1 VTILM
6 TSTIFEEQSKNMKQ
20 VKGRQ
25 AGRRKLITAIGIGS
39 IASLVAPSKWS
50 KPIVDAVILPAHT
63 QTSMM
68 CVTDTT
74 VGGPLIGNASG
85 ATSCQAACEAEATAQ
100 SARLC
105 AVTETLDSGGATICG
120 CDLDLP

>member
-1 VTILM
+1 M

-25 AGRRKLITAIGIGS
+25 ADRRKLITAIGIGS
-39 IASLVAPSKWS
+39 IASLAAPSKWS
-50 KPIVDAVILPAHT
+50 KPIVDAVILPAHA

-74 VGGPLIGNASG
+74 VGGPLVGNASG
-85 ATSCQAACEAEATAQ
+85 ATTCQAACEAEATAQ
-100 SARLC
+100 SAQLC
-105 AVTETLDSGGATICG
+105 AVTETLDSGGETICG
-120 CDLDLP
+120 CGLDLP

>member
-1 VTILM
+1 MTILM

-20 VKGRQ
+20 IKGRQ
-25 AGRRKLITAIGIGS
+25 ADRRKLITAIGIGS

-50 KPIVDAVILPAHT
+50 KPIVDAVILPAHA

-85 ATSCQAACEAEATAQ
+85 ATTCQAACEAEATTQ
-100 SARLC
+100 SAQLC

>member
-6 TSTIFEEQSKNMKQ
+6 TSTIFEGQSKNMKQ
-20 VKGRQ
+20 IKGRQ
-25 AGRRKLITAIGIGS
+25 ADRRKLITAIGIGS

-50 KPIVDAVILPAHT
+50 KPIVDAVILPAHA

-85 ATSCQAACEAEATAQ
+85 ATTCQAACEAEATAQ
-100 SARLC
+100 SAQLC

>member
-1 VTILM
+1 
-6 TSTIFEEQSKNMKQ
+6 MKQ

-25 AGRRKLITAIGIGS
+25 ADRRKLITAIGIGS
-39 IASLVAPSKWS
+39 IASLAAPSKWS
-50 KPIVDAVILPAHT
+50 KPIVDAVILPAHA

-74 VGGPLIGNASG
+74 VGGPLVGNASG
-85 ATSCQAACEAEATAQ
+85 ATTCQAACEAEATAQ
-100 SARLC
+100 SAQLC

>member
-20 VKGRQ
+20 IKGRQ
-25 AGRRKLITAIGIGS
+25 ADRRKLITAIGIGS

-50 KPIVDAVILPAHT
+50 KPIVDAVILPAHA

-85 ATSCQAACEAEATAQ
+85 ATTCQAACEAEATAQ
-100 SARLC
+100 SAQLC

>member
-1 VTILM
+1 MTILM

-20 VKGRQ
+20 IKGRQ
-25 AGRRKLITAIGIGS
+25 ADRRKLITAIGIGS

-100 SARLC
+100 SAQLC